1 MAPPFADADLMY
13 VADLLPPAERTRY
26 LEIRDFLQSRV
37 RAQSIEYWNREEFPF
52 GLLAE
57 LGKHGLGGLQTDG
70 TSALFK
76 GLMYVEVAR
85 ADVSLSALVGIHNE
99 LIVGMIDALGSDGQK
114 QRWLPG
120 LTAFTQLGAFA
131 LTEPEHGSDIA
142 GGLATTARLED
153 GEWVIDGAKR
163 WIGAGT
169 IADFALVWAR
179 DTADQQIKGF
189 IVETDR
195 PGYTAT
201 KISNKIG
208 LRIMQNADIRLDGV
222 RIPET
227 NMLPG
232 ATDFTK
238 ANELLR
244 DSRAWVG
251 WQAAGIQL
259 AAFDVARSYSLQRRQ
274 FGKELARFQ
283 LIQQQLAE
291 ILGNA
296 SASLALMAQ
305 LARIQEEG
313 RLEMAQAA
321 MAKATT
327 TRLARASVA
336 MGRSLLGGNGISSD
350 FEMGKLF
357 GDAEILYTYEGSYEI
372 NSLIVARAVTGKS
385 AFV

>member
-1 MAPPFADADLMY
+1 MY

-99 LIVGMIDALGSDGQK
+99 LIVGMIEALGSEEQK

-142 GGLATTARLED
+142 GGLATTARLEG

-179 DTADQQIKGF
+179 DAADHQIKGF

-201 KISNKIG
+201 KIRNKIG
-208 LRIMQNADIRLDGV
+208 LRIMQNADIQLDCV
-222 RIPET
+222 RVPET